1 MNNPFDPN
9 QPPATEPSAY
19 DYPQDT
25 VYEPPVEDF
34 VPDSQPEM
42 GQPSEAAAVTAAP
55 EKSAGNF
62 FAKNGR
68 GHKRL
73 WIAVCVIGLI
83 VMGLF
88 AMGTL
93 GGLAS
98 TSEVVSPPVQQTA
111 PIAPEPERLIAPN
124 APPAAPVA
132 PVPPTVAPIAP
143 APAAPAPVVDA
154 CEQRMRDHALA
165 NNADPQ
171 AYVAQNQAYL
181 AQCRAVLAGQQQPKP

>member
-1 MNNPFDPN
+1 MNNPFD
-9 QPPATEPSAY
+9 QDPAQAPTEAYSAP
-19 DYPQDT
+19 D
-25 VYEPPVEDF
+25 YEPPAEDF

-68 GHKRL
+68 GQKRL

-124 APPAAPVA
+124 EPPAAPVA
-132 PVPPTVAPIAP
+132 PVPPTQAAIPAP
-143 APAAPAPVVDA
+143 APAAPPPAPAMDA